1 MGFLIM
7 SGDGHI
13 QEERP
18 NLAGWVYPLHVWAL
32 LPLGNWNLGIADE
45 AITATKT
52 AQSVSQDIVFRVLRG
67 NFAEKNVV
75 APWVTQA
82 NAVKHVSDF
91 SSNID
96 ISGDEDPYLLEL
108 VEGRHRRNTTVKYEN
123 AQRTDT

>member
-18 NLAGWVYPLHVWAL
+18 DLAGWVYPLHVWAL

-52 AQSVSQDIVFRVLRG
+52 AQSVSQDIVLRVLRG
-67 NFAEKNVV
+67 DFAEKNVV
-75 APWVTQA
+75 ALGVAQA
-82 NAVKHVSDF
+82 NAMHMLQIF
-91 SSNID
+91 QATPIFLGMRILTCSNWQ
-96 ISGDEDPYLLEL
+96 
-108 VEGRHRRNTTVKYEN
+108 K
-123 AQRTDT
+123 ADTEEIRP

>member
-18 NLAGWVYPLHVWAL
+18 DLAGWVYPLHVWAL

-52 AQSVSQDIVFRVLRG
+52 AQSVSQDIVLRVLRG
-67 NFAEKNVV
+67 NFAEKKRGGSMGRSGECNE
-75 APWVTQA
+75 
-82 NAVKHVSDF
+82 HVSDF
-91 SSNID
+91 SSNTD

-108 VEGRHRRNTTVKYEN
+108 VEGRHRRNTTVKCEN
-123 AQRTDT
+123 AQRIDT

>member
-18 NLAGWVYPLHVWAL
+18 DLAGWVYPLHVWAL

-52 AQSVSQDIVFRVLRG
+52 AQSVSQDIVLRVLRG

-75 APWVTQA
+75 ATSFLKSYDVGRTAYFRPQ
-82 NAVKHVSDF
+82 
-91 SSNID
+91 SSFF
-96 ISGDEDPYLLEL
+96 
-108 VEGRHRRNTTVKYEN
+108 KKKK
-123 AQRTDT
+123 